1 MRKERKQG
9 RMEGRKKGRRNIY
22 RPIVFKG
29 STYLSCRSGQ
39 AITHTIP
46 CPMDH
51 ANQDPSGEKS
61 TLHVS
66 QPARP
71 SSDGGWA
78 DFNSNI
84 SPSEA
89 VRSEKLE

>member
-1 MRKERKQG
+1 MKQG
-9 RMEGRKKGRRNIY
+9 RMLGRKEEWMEGRRNIY

-29 STYLSCRSGQ
+29 PTYLSCRSGQ

-89 VRSEKLE
+89 VRGEKLE